1 MLAPSKLVR
10 LLIDYRAPIR
20 GRERGLVMPTIYLSI
35 IPPTLV
41 FAGFVVL
48 ASLVGKG
55 DRPAF
60 SAPLRVFICYVVAVS
75 MYAGLSGR
83 DLWPFA
89 AWRYVAYAVGDT
101 GGFARLVGLDEA
113 GREVPLDTRTL
124 EPLEFAAV
132 MGDLDWTTKGIAH
145 INGMMRFIL
154 KRTQEGLA
162 HAHEGRP
169 VGEFSRLLGRFAAPV
184 FHVAV
189 TPWSDRDHLPNRIEQ
204 LRLYAVYWQA
214 TGGEA
219 HIVKQELITS
229 VGP

>member
-1 MLAPSKLVR
+1 
-10 LLIDYRAPIR
+10 
-20 GRERGLVMPTIYLSI
+20 
-35 IPPTLV
+35 
-41 FAGFVVL
+41 
-48 ASLVGKG
+48 
-55 DRPAF
+55 
-60 SAPLRVFICYVVAVS
+60 